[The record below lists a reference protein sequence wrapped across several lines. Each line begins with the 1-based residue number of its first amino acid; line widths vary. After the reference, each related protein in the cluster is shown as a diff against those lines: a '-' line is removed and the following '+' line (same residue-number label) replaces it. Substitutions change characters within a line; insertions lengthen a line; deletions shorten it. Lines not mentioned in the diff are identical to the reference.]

1 MRIRNTMGNRYSGT
15 LGKDT
20 VASSWKGI
28 RYLRE
33 HKVPVDP
40 KSELQLRHRAMF
52 AKAVETWHALDP
64 RQRELYD
71 GAAIRMTGYNLFI
84 RQYIEAVRN
93 GREPEIMQVPEEKP
107 QSGDK
112 RDQETSKDIQED
124 TADCPDTLCSIFE

>member
-1 MRIRNTMGNRYSGT
+1 MRLRNIIGNRYSGT
-15 LGKDT
+15 IGKDT
-20 VASSWKGI
+20 VASSWMGI

-33 HKVPVDP
+33 YKVPADP

-71 GAAIRMTGYNLFI
+71 KAAVRMTGYNLFI
-84 RQYIEAVRN
+84 REYIAAARD
-93 GREPEIMQVPEEKP
+93 GREPKIKQASEEMP

-112 RDQETSKDIQED
+112 RDQEPTKDIQED
-124 TADCPDTLCSIFE
+124 MADCPDTLSSIFE

>member
-1 MRIRNTMGNRYSGT
+1 
-15 LGKDT
+15 
-20 VASSWKGI
+20 
-28 RYLRE
+28 
-33 HKVPVDP
+33 
-40 KSELQLRHRAMF
+40 MF